1 MPFTLVSPAGIARTS
16 SEAPNREKTLPHA
29 PGLVTR
35 TASEPATYL
44 SMRGPPNFGDPS
56 MRSELREAARR
67 ADEAQERAALREEAA
82 RQARIKWLRGEE
94 ARKAEEEEDARRAQL
109 ERDLARSAAVRMARQ
124 EEERAE
130 EERRA
135 RERVERR
142 RRDAE
147 RRTELARR
155 LEEQRLEEFHRV
167 EEVARAEED
176 LKRKAMGRRDAAR
189 VAGAK
194 RRRES
199 RLAGDSLLLSGW
211 VTVQNSGS
219 IAWRRRYLQVTDTL
233 MRFYNKE
240 KVSGF
245 ADRSTDSKWQ
255 GRMSLVPRWMLSYS
269 KARSPPSR
277 SGTKG
282 SKNFVRSLIRSLL
295 FSATA
300 SRP

>member
-1 MPFTLVSPAGIARTS
+1 MHAQGPQATLTVSRLEDLTIDAIRDAIPFTLPHPAGILRTS
-16 SEAPNREKTLPHA
+16 SEAPNLEKSLPRA
-29 PGLVTR
+29 PAALRAPAPASPITR

-56 MRSELREAARR
+56 TRSELREAARR

-94 ARKAEEEEDARRAQL
+94 ARRAEEEEDARLLQL
-109 ERDLARSAAVRMARQ
+109 EHDLARSAAVRLARE

-130 EERRA
+130 EERRT

-147 RRTELARR
+147 RRAELARR
-155 LEEQRLEEFHRV
+155 LEEQRVEEMRRLA
-167 EEVARAEED
+167 EVARAEED
-176 LKRKAMGRRDAAR
+176 LKRKAMERRDAAR

-194 RRRES
+194 KRRES

-219 IAWRRRYLQVTDTL
+219 VTWRRRYFQLTDT
-233 MRFYNKE
+233 MIKFYNKQ
-240 KVSGF
+240 KVSSF
-245 ADRSTDSKWQ
+245 C
-255 GRMSLVPRWMLSYS
+255 
-269 KARSPPSR
+269 
-277 SGTKG
+277 
-282 SKNFVRSLIRSLL
+282 
-295 FSATA
+295 
-300 SRP
+300 RPLMRYRL